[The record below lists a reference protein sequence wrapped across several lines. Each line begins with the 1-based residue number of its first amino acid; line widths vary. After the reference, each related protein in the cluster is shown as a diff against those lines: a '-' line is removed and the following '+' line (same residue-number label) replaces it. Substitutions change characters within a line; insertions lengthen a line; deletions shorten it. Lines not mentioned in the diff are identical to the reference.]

1 MKSKILYCGDEDL
14 NHAAKYL
21 ACVLKFLNH
30 KYDYVRSNDKIPS
43 KYNHPYA
50 LVILSDYP
58 SARWSKKAM
67 QLLKDNIYAG
77 SSLLMIGG
85 WGSFSGNDGN
95 YAATSLAEALPV
107 KIKKTDDR
115 CQGSV
120 AYRIRRTT
128 TKNNFGKLDFKY
140 APTIAGF
147 NHVQLKKTAHQ
158 ILAVDTLKNNP
169 KTNQLVTQSSSP
181 LLAYGEYGLGRVA
194 TLMTD
199 LAPHWSGGFVDW
211 GHKRHDLKIAP
222 KIGIDVGVH
231 YIQFIEELIGSLL

>member
-21 ACVLKFLNH
+21 ACVLSYLNH
-30 KYDYVRSNDKIPS
+30 KYDYVRSDDKIPK
-43 KYNHPYA
+43 KYNRPYA

-58 SARWSKKAM
+58 SARWSKTAL
-67 QLLKDNIYAG
+67 QALKDNIYAG

-95 YAATSLAEALPV
+95 YATTSLAEVLPV
-107 KIKKTDDR
+107 KIKIADDR
-115 CQGSV
+115 RQGSV

-128 TKNNFGKLDFKY
+128 TKKNFAKLNFNY

-147 NHVQLKKTAHQ
+147 NSVQLKKTAHQ
-158 ILAVDTLKNNP
+158 ILAVDTLQNNP
-169 KTNQLVTQSSSP
+169 KTKQLVTQSSSP
-181 LLAYGEYGLGRVA
+181 LLAYGQYGLGRVA
-194 TLMTD
+194 ALMTD

-211 GHKRHDLKIAP
+211 GHKRQDLKIAP
-222 KIGIDVGVH
+222 KIGVNVGAH